1 MDCYDDELNAI
12 RLKIPELCF
21 DIKIFELDPK
31 HPFYKK
37 VKNGEAN
44 DQELD
49 SDYAWFFNIC
59 SEATEW
65 EKDTVGEDINEY
77 VNKYEAEAEDE
88 DEDENEAEEGGED
101 EGVYIDEN
109 NKDPEYLLFLEN
121 LTEHGKSYKLK
132 ISNNDGEPAFMYY
145 EEGNL
150 DSCDNNLQLSTD
162 NSGDEAI
169 VSEDIP
175 IEQKAKRKVNEMN
188 GEIEIRT
195 KKQISRRKKNKDDK
209 SIPQGATV
217 DSTNKMCV
225 DIKVKH
231 EEESFENEET
241 VTTSD
246 SDVVILDNV
255 ENWSEV
261 KNKHLKEKLIKIL
274 RVPYSEKEYKELS
287 DYIEQEKPVL
297 QLKPLRKGRSR
308 SFAQAG
314 FTKTVLGYGPQR
326 FQSMLKAAQND
337 KPKAINLLRMFRFWL
352 EHVPNVDAF
361 QPWNDEDILKVRPR
375 NRRML

>member
-1 MDCYDDELNAI
+1 MDCYDDTI
-12 RLKIPELCF
+12 RLKIRELYF
-21 DIKIFELDPK
+21 DIKISKLDPK

-37 VKNGEAN
+37 VKNGEAK

-49 SDYAWFFNIC
+49 SDYAWFFNSC
-59 SEATEW
+59 TEATER
-65 EKDTVGEDINEY
+65 EKDTISEDINEC
-77 VNKYEAEAEDE
+77 VNKYGVEAEDE
-88 DEDENEAEEGGED
+88 DDDDAEDEDGV
-101 EGVYIDEN
+101 VYIDEN

-132 ISNNDGEPAFMYY
+132 ISNNNEEPVFVYY
-145 EEGNL
+145 EEGSL
-150 DSCDNNLQLSTD
+150 DWPGDDPQISN

-175 IEQKAKRKVNEMN
+175 IEQTAKRKVNEVN

-195 KKQISRRKKNKDDK
+195 KKQVSRRKKNKDDK
-209 SIPQGATV
+209 SIPQGTTV

-225 DIKVKH
+225 DIKVKR
-231 EEESFENEET
+231 EEESFENEEI

-274 RVPYSEKEYKELS
+274 KVPYSEKEYKELS

-314 FTKTVLGYGPQR
+314 FTKTVLGYGPR
-326 FQSMLKAAQND
+326 KFQSMLKAAQND
-337 KPKAINLLRMFRFWL
+337 RPKAINLLRMFRFWL